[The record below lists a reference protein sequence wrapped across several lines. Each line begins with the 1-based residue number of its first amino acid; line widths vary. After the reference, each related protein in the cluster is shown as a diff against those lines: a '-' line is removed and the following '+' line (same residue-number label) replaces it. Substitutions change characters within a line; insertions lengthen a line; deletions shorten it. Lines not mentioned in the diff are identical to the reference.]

1 MHMASNSI
9 SRVSQRSKVISL
21 SLITI
26 SLTNHIVI
34 SESAMSE
41 SNFGQTNSCLE

>member
-9 SRVSQRSKVISL
+9 SRVSQRSKRISL
-21 SLITI
+21 SLTTI

-34 SESAMSE
+34 SENATSE
-41 SNFGQTNSCLE
+41 SNFGQSNSCLE